1 MAAVNVKKQSKTESN
16 KGQRVTFHS
25 IAMWLG
31 WHWQTDQDKQRMT
44 DYTVYRLSSR
54 QFSGSMVV
62 GIGLTF
68 VLFYE
73 FYQSLLAAVLLSAA
87 GVVLP
92 RYYRD
97 TLLAKRRAR
106 LQMQFKEALYSVT
119 SSLAAGRSVENAFV
133 AAEADLQLLYPGGSA
148 DIVREFAV
156 IRYRMMNGDT
166 LENGLRQF
174 AERAQLEDLTQ
185 FVDVFTTCKRTGG
198 DLVEVMRRTAQVIG
212 EKLDTQQEIAV
223 MMAQKKFESRII
235 MIAPFVFVAGL
246 NLAAADYMMPL
257 YNRPMGYLLLT
268 GLLGGFAGC
277 GVIINRIMT
286 IRM

>member
-1 MAAVNVKKQSKTESN
+1 MASIMVKQQQKEGRT
-16 KGQRVTFHS
+16 KGQKMS
-25 IAMWLG
+25 LYSMAEWLG
-31 WHWQTDQDKQRMT
+31 WHFPTSRDDQRMT
-44 DYTVYRLSSR
+44 DYTVYRLSPR
-54 QFSGSMVV
+54 QFAGTMGV
-62 GIGLTF
+62 GMSFAF

-73 FYQSLLAAVLLSAA
+73 FYQSFGAAVVLATI

-92 RYYRD
+92 RYYRAS
-97 TLLAKRRAR
+97 LLAKRRGR
-106 LQMQFKEALYSVT
+106 LQLQFKEALYSVT

-133 AAEADLQLLYPGGSA
+133 AAEADLQMLYPGGSA

-156 IRYRMMNGDT
+156 IRHRMMNGDS

-174 AERAQLEDLTQ
+174 AERAKLEDLTQ
-185 FVDVFTTCKRTGG
+185 FVDVFSTCKRTGG

-235 MIAPFVFVAGL
+235 IAAPFVFVAGL
-246 NLAAADYMMPL
+246 NLMAADYMMPL
-257 YNRPMGYLLLT
+257 YNRPMGYVLLT
-268 GLLGGFAGC
+268 SLLGGFACC
-277 GVIINRIMT
+277 GYFINKIMT